1 MVNNNM
7 YNKTNFNFGYACICT
22 ELRKKNIFSSRT
34 MRLKTLQEKG
44 IKYAQ
49 ELSLKNLNDLLYML
63 KWNIENEIYFMRI
76 SSDIFPFASHKD
88 YGYSIDFA
96 DDILKKI
103 GDFAKTNKIRLTM
116 HPGQYNVLSSPS
128 ESVIITLLTQN

>member
-1 MVNNNM
+1 M